1 MQLRNAFLRGNEFK
15 KKKTSALRERTCQG
29 EEERIEES
37 LYEK

>member
-1 MQLRNAFLRGNEFK
+1 MQLRNAFLRGNEF